1 MKIKYFQALKVIISL
16 ILIGLLYYFAAPYT
30 GENLI
35 YLQVILLVTVILLI
49 ISAFEEY
56 SKLFRR

>member
-1 MKIKYFQALKVIISL
+1 MKIKYYQTLKVIISL
-16 ILIGLLYYFAAPYT
+16 ILLGLLYYIAAPYT

-35 YLQVILLVTVILLI
+35 YLQSIMIVTVILLLI
-49 ISAFEEY
+49 TAFEEY